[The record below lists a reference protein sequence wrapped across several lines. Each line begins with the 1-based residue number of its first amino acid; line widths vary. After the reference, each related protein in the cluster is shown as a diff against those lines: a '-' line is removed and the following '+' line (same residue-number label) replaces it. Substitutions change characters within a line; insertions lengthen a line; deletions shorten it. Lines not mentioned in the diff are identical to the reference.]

1 MRSMTGYGRCTI
13 DKDGRQLTVEVKSV
27 NHRFLDL
34 SFRMPRSFSSM
45 EDEMRRQI
53 GETLKR
59 GHVDVYVTYR
69 NLREDS
75 KQVSIDKA
83 LLSGYMKA
91 LDEAKELYGL
101 HDDRT
106 LSRVASFHDVLVISE
121 AEEDEQALKGL
132 MAEALGGALAENDRM
147 REKEGRNM
155 QQDFLLRE
163 KNIAALREKIALRWP
178 KIQEEYRQRLT
189 SRLRELI
196 DNQADESRILT
207 EAAIVADRSAID
219 EELVRLASH
228 LGQLREMAMATEPI
242 GRKLDFLVQEMNRE
256 VNTIGSKTQDIEV
269 TGCVVECKS
278 EIEKLR
284 EQVQNVE

>member
-1 MRSMTGYGRCTI
+1 MRSMTGYGRCTVE
-13 DKDGRQLTVEVKSV
+13 KEGRQLTVEVKSV

-53 GETLKR
+53 GNMLKR

-75 KQVSIDKA
+75 KAVTIDRA
-83 LLSGYMKA
+83 LLNGYMKA
-91 LDEAKELYGL
+91 LDEAKELYAL
-101 HDDRT
+101 HDDRS
-106 LSRVASFHDVLVISE
+106 LCRIAGFHDVLVVSE
-121 AEEDEQALKGL
+121 AEEDEQALKEL
-132 MAEALGGALAENDRM
+132 MTQALSGALEENDRM
-147 REKEGRNM
+147 RAREGLNM
-155 QQDFLLRE
+155 QADFLLRE
-163 KNIAALREKIALRWP
+163 KNIAALRERIAQRWP
-178 KIQEEYRQRLT
+178 QIQQEYREKLT
-189 SRLRELI
+189 ARLRELI
-196 DNQADESRILT
+196 GNNADESRILT

-219 EELVRLASH
+219 EELVRLNSH
-228 LGQLREMAMATEPI
+228 LGQLREMAMAEEPI

>member
-13 DKDGRQLTVEVKSV
+13 EKDGRQLTVEVKSV

>member
-1 MRSMTGYGRCTI
+1 MRSMTGYGRCTVE
-13 DKDGRQLTVEVKSV
+13 KDGRQLTVEVKSV

-53 GETLKR
+53 GNTLKR

-91 LDEAKELYGL
+91 LDEAKEQYGL
-101 HDDRT
+101 YDDRS
-106 LSRVASFHDVLVISE
+106 LCRVTGFHDVLVVSE
-121 AEEDEQALKGL
+121 AEEDEEALKVL
-132 MAEALGGALAENDRM
+132 MAEALGGALSENDRM
-147 REKEGRNM
+147 RAKEGLNM
-155 QQDFLLRE
+155 QADFLLRE
-163 KNIAALREKIALRWP
+163 KNIAALREKIAARWP
-178 KIQEEYRQRLT
+178 KIQEEYREKLT
-189 SRLRELI
+189 ARLRELI
-196 DNQADESRILT
+196 GNNADESRILT